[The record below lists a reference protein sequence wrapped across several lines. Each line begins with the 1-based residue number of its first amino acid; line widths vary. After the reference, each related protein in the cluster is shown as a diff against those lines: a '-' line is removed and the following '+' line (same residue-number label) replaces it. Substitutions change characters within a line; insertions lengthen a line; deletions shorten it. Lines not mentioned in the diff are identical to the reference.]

1 MSASTIDAPTLDAA
15 SGFCPPTVFFAVPNL
30 QTGFDMVARWPL
42 ANPAQAQN
50 DINAFLD
57 SLEAI
62 PPDGETYFSLLEHI
76 RLPIAFVVEELAKRY
91 LTKPLPLA
99 ELEEAVFQQVLTLS
113 RKMTSAYA
121 QCAQRL
127 TSENDA
133 AHALR
138 VATILHRCIHYT
150 GMTIVEHQRA
160 RREYPRGLWLDL
172 HGYYASAEEWG
183 MATLPVAD
191 TLDAF
196 GRSTHCAAAYI
207 SVLLCEMSGSYSL
220 SMREQRFVRQWAA
233 YWAPLVS
240 LHVAAPGEALPQFVI
255 DLMQDVALRPV
266 GDCLQTDHLRRLDTT
281 RLAIQITQTRQQL
294 RQKVPPAQLGL
305 GESATSGQ
313 CSRLL
318 EKLARPWSQARA
330 PRKFRRHA
338 TSGITRLCTGFE
350 EMHYFV
356 GGKEFEQPENVRI
369 YSRRD
374 YETLFAFRHQEDPLQ
389 TLQTR
394 KEQLNYRVDPWEVVN
409 QSASG
414 FRLVRSTSGRKMVH
428 GQLIALC
435 PHDGERFLLAQNTW
449 LMQEREGGLIAGI
462 KTLPGIP
469 EAIAVRAVD
478 HGSEQAGLYHRAF
491 LLPAIPPLATEQSL
505 VLPLGWF
512 KPGRVLEAHTGGAWR
527 IKLQHVLEDGSDFER
542 VSFVVA

>member
-1 MSASTIDAPTLDAA
+1 MNAPTANTRALDAA
-15 SGFCPPTVFFAVPNL
+15 SGFCPETVFFAVPDL

-42 ANPAQAQN
+42 ANPAQAQS

-57 SLEAI
+57 SLGAI
-62 PPDGETYFSLLEHI
+62 PPDGETYFRLLEHI
-76 RLPIAFVVEELAKRY
+76 RLPIAFVGDELAKRF
-91 LTKPLPLA
+91 LNKPLPLA
-99 ELEEAVFQQVLTLS
+99 DLEETVFQQVVTLW
-113 RKMTSAYA
+113 RKMASAYA
-121 QCAQRL
+121 QCAQRDIP
-127 TSENDA
+127 ENDA
-133 AHALR
+133 VHALR
-138 VATILHRCIHYT
+138 VATILHRCLHYT
-150 GMTIVEHQRA
+150 GMAILEHQRA
-160 RREYPRGLWLDL
+160 RREYPRGLWLDF

-183 MATLPVAD
+183 MATLPVDDA
-191 TLDAF
+191 LDAF
-196 GRSTHCAAAYI
+196 GRSTHCTAAYI

-220 SMREQRFVRQWAA
+220 SVREQRFVTQWAT

-255 DLMQDVALRPV
+255 DLMQDIALRPV
-266 GDCLQTDHLRRLDTT
+266 GDCLQTEHLRRLDTGH
-281 RLAIQITQTRQQL
+281 LAIQITQTRQQL

-338 TSGITRLCTGFE
+338 TSGMTRLCTGFD

-356 GGKEFEQPENVRI
+356 RGKEFEQPENVRI
-369 YSRRD
+369 YSRR
-374 YETLFAFRHQEDPLQ
+374 EFESLFAFRHQEDPLQ

-394 KEQLNYRVDPWEVVN
+394 QEQLNYRVDPWEVVN

-469 EAIAVRAVD
+469 EAIAVRAVE

-505 VLPLGWF
+505 ILPTGWF
-512 KPGRVLEAHTGGAWR
+512 KPGRLLEAHTDGSWR
-527 IKLQHVLEDGSDFER
+527 IKLQHVLEDGPDFER
-542 VSFVVA
+542 VSFTVA

>member
-76 RLPIAFVVEELAKRY
+76 RLPIAFVVEELTKRY

-240 LHVAAPGEALPQFVI
+240 LHVAVPGEALPQFVI

-512 KPGRVLEAHTGGAWR
+512 KPGRVLEAHTDGAWR